1 MVTEQSPYDF
11 AVEQFDMAARH
22 LNLAPA
28 IAAVLRQPRR
38 ELTVHFPVIM
48 DDGTCQVFTG
58 YRVQHNTS
66 VGPAKGGIRYHPD
79 ITLEETKA
87 MAMLMTWK
95 CSVVGLPFG
104 GGKGGVVCD
113 PSQLSN
119 HELERLTRRYATEI
133 AMLIGPSS
141 DIPAPDVNTGPQTMA
156 WIMDTYTMHAGAQNL
171 AVVTGKPIEVGG
183 SLGREEATGRGI
195 MIVTREVLAYKGM
208 SPVGATIAIQGFGKV
223 GSVSAYLLQDIGAK
237 IIAVSDVFGGIYNPN
252 GLNTRKVLRHVRETG
267 SVVGFPGT
275 EPITNEDLLAM
286 PCDVLIP
293 AALGEQITEH
303 NADQVRAKIIVEGA
317 NGPTTP
323 EADRIL
329 ENKGILL
336 VPDVLAN
343 AGGVVVSY
351 FEWVQNLQI
360 FFWKEQDVNDR
371 LCEVMEASF
380 REVLCMMREKGIS
393 MRMAAYCKAIAKVAK
408 ALELRGIYP

>member
-1 MVTEQSPYDF
+1 MVTERSPYDF

-22 LNLAPA
+22 LNLAPG
-28 IAAVLRQPRR
+28 IAEVLRYPRR
-38 ELTVHFPVIM
+38 ELTVHFPVIL
-48 DDGTCQVFTG
+48 DDGTCRVFTG

-79 ITLEETKA
+79 VTLEETKA

-104 GGKGGVVCD
+104 GGKGGVVCN
-113 PSQLSN
+113 PAQMSQR
-119 HELERLTRRYATEI
+119 ELERLTRRYATEI
-133 AMLIGPSS
+133 AALIGPAS

-171 AVVTGKPIEVGG
+171 AVVTGKPVEVGG

-195 MIVTREVLAYKGM
+195 MITTREVLGYKGI
-208 SPVGATIAIQGFGKV
+208 PHTGATIAIQGYGKV
-223 GSVSAYLLQDIGAK
+223 GSVSAYLLQDLGAK
-237 IIAVSDVFGGIYNPN
+237 IIAVSDVEGGICDPN
-252 GLNTRKVLRHVRETG
+252 GLDTREVLRHVRETG
-267 SVVGFPGT
+267 SVVGYPNA

-293 AALGEQITEH
+293 AAMGEQITEH
-303 NADQVRAKIIVEGA
+303 NAHTIRAKIIVEGA

-323 EADRIL
+323 EADHIL
-329 ENKGILL
+329 EEMGILV

-371 LCEVMEASF
+371 LCDVMEASF
-380 REVLCMMREKGIS
+380 REVLRMMLEKGIS